1 VNHHKSLNKWQCVD
15 PSHEF
20 SVRLQG
26 RKVLIQAMQVLC
38 IFKVRGFDEAQYTAL
53 MLKLS
58 AHLRSIDCK
67 DLNWTYC
74 LNRVHS

>member
-1 VNHHKSLNKWQCVD
+1 MSLNKWQCVD

-20 SVRLQG
+20 CIRLQG
-26 RKVLIQAMQVLC
+26 LQVPVQAMQVLC
-38 IFKVRGFDEAQYTAL
+38 IFKVCGFDEAHYAAL

-58 AHLRSIDCK
+58 AHFRSIDCK
-67 DLNWTYC
+67 DLNWTSC